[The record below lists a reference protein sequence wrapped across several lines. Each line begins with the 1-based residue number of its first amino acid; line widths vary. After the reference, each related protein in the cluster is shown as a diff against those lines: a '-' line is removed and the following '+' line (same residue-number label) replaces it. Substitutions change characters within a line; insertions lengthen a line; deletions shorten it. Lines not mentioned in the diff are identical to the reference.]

1 MQQSHDPQQSI
12 LADRHHEPT
21 RKAGCRS
28 AAKCQTKMVDDM
40 IETRRSARP
49 WGKHVIVEALSE
61 DPAPA

>member
-1 MQQSHDPQQSI
+1 
-12 LADRHHEPT
+12 
-21 RKAGCRS
+21 
-28 AAKCQTKMVDDM
+28 MVDDM